1 MSITVAKFGGSSLKD
16 NECLFKAAAA
26 IKNEVDHNKKVVVV
40 VSARGKTTDFLIK
53 SAKEICPS
61 YSIPPR
67 ELDSLL
73 ATGEQMS
80 AAMFALALR
89 ELSVNAVS
97 LTGEKAGI
105 LTNSNSGSAEI
116 LNIDTTRITDLLNQG
131 FVVVV
136 AGFQGADKNGKITT
150 LGRGGSD
157 TTAAALAVKLSAGEC
172 LIYTDVNG
180 IYTADPRVI
189 EKAKKYD
196 SVSFDIMVE
205 FAGLGARVLS
215 HDSTKIA
222 AENKLNLFVLS
233 PLGRDSK
240 TKLSEQTLPRYSD
253 IVGVTLKTANSRS
266 VISAVC
272 AESGK
277 AEYYAN
283 RAIHALSDNGIVC
296 MDSEIKNLSFSI
308 TVAEVVSK
316 NALKILHNLFF
327 E

>member
-136 AGFQGADKNGKITT
+136 AGFQGADIN
-150 LGRGGSD
+150 
-157 TTAAALAVKLSAGEC
+157 
-172 LIYTDVNG
+172 
-180 IYTADPRVI
+180 
-189 EKAKKYD
+189 
-196 SVSFDIMVE
+196 
-205 FAGLGARVLS
+205 
-215 HDSTKIA
+215 
-222 AENKLNLFVLS
+222 
-233 PLGRDSK
+233 
-240 TKLSEQTLPRYSD
+240 
-253 IVGVTLKTANSRS
+253 
-266 VISAVC
+266 
-272 AESGK
+272 
-277 AEYYAN
+277 
-283 RAIHALSDNGIVC
+283 
-296 MDSEIKNLSFSI
+296 
-308 TVAEVVSK
+308 
-316 NALKILHNLFF
+316 
-327 E
+327 